1 MNNSVTNTARL
12 LGAGLRALLVLTL
25 VTGVIYPL
33 AVTGIAQ
40 ALFHDK
46 ANGSEIK
53 ADGKVV
59 GSSLIGST
67 GLRAWTTSRPR
78 PANGL
83 GENSVNTQYKLILS
97 GATNRSADNAELIKW
112 VKDAKAKVVKDNSTA
127 AYKVKPSQVPA
138 DAVTSSGSGL
148 DPDISPQY
156 ADIQVH
162 RVAEQQRPVRR
173 PGAEAGRRPHR
184 RPHARLHGRAARQR
198 PRTQHRAQGTRGEEL
213 MGTGDPN
220 GSWRPPDGRRRPVPS
235 GPADSPRRDAGPAQ
249 RPAGTTGRAHAD
261 DQGAGGGGRP
271 AARTGP
277 RDQHAGARSPQPAGR
292 PVAPYGS
299 SAASVK
305 VCPSRSGVR
314 CVLSVCRPEVL
325 VLDVLGLSA
334 GAARVR
340 AGRRDGANLD

>member
-40 ALFHDK
+40 ALFNNK

-59 GSSLIGST
+59 GSSLIGQQGYS
-67 GLRAWTTSRPR
+67 LDYFQSR

-97 GATNRSADNAELIKW
+97 GATNRSADNPELVKW
-112 VKDAKAKVVKDNSTA
+112 VKEAKAKVVKDNSTA
-127 AYKVKPSQVPA
+127 AYEVKPSQVPA

-162 RVAEQQRPVRR
+162 RVAER
-173 PGAEAGRRPHR
+173 
-184 RPHARLHGRAARQR
+184 
-198 PRTQHRAQGTRGEEL
+198 
-213 MGTGDPN
+213 N
-220 GSWRPPDGRRRPVPS
+220 G
-235 GPADSPRRDAGPAQ
+235 
-249 RPAGTTGRAHAD
+249 
-261 DQGAGGGGRP
+261 
-271 AARTGP
+271 
-277 RDQHAGARSPQPAGR
+277 
-292 PVAPYGS
+292 
-299 SAASVK
+299 
-305 VCPSRSGVR
+305 
-314 CVLSVCRPEVL
+314 LSVAQVQRLVDDHTEGRTLGFLGEPRVNVL
-325 VLDVLGLSA
+325 ELNIALKGL
-334 GAARVR
+334 AAK
-340 AGRRDGANLD
+340 G